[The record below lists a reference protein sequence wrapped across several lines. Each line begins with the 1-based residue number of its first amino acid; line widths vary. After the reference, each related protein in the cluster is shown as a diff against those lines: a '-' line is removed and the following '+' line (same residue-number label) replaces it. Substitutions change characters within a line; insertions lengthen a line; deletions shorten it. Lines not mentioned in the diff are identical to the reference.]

1 MSKTLSFS
9 KDRVRVLVSTELDS
23 VLGGQDAAN
32 PTHTAAPGGFANPTE
47 TAGKG
52 KVIHHHKR
60 KDSSALPPPPDVS
73 SAPPA
78 TFITPLPSW

>member
-9 KDRVRVLVSTELDS
+9 KDRVRVLVSSELEA
-23 VLGGQDAAN
+23 VAGGAAAV
-32 PTHTAAPGGFANPTE
+32 PTKTAAPGGFVKPTE

-52 KVIHHHKR
+52 KVIHHHKQHV
-60 KDSSALPPPPDVS
+60 SSQAPSNIS

-78 TFITPLPSW
+78 TFITPLGW